1 MVASG
6 KFGEGEGKYWIAK
19 ARATYTLGNYSI
31 SLWGKNL
38 TDKVYYPF
46 GISLENLF
54 GNGYRVR
61 ALPRS
66 YGVEATVR
74 F

>member
-1 MVASG
+1 MG
-6 KFGEGEGKYWIAK
+6 
-19 ARATYTLGNYSI
+19 RYSI
-31 SLWGKNL
+31 SAWGKNL

-54 GNGYRVR
+54 GDGYRVR
-61 ALPRS
+61 AQPRT
-66 YGVEATVR
+66 YGVEATLR